1 MNRVSALCLLA
12 AVAVGPAA
20 AGASPAAAETRA
32 GRHFEWTTKS
42 PEAKRLLG
50 ELQSRIESFQFGPSN
65 VDLAKKL
72 VAADPSF
79 AIGQYYL
86 SAVLPDPAEAEKQY
100 EKSRELAK
108 TASEGERRFIEAM
121 APARLNQG
129 VDFAKAIPPLEAL
142 GQDYPGER
150 LIYVILGQLENGDG
164 RGDKALVAFQRAREL
179 GPSPRVNAFIAN
191 DDLLKGQYGKARAS
205 LEAVEKS
212 LPKGSVPFAVRFGI
226 TFSHIYE
233 GNTDAALKSLETY
246 LAEYKA
252 NGLDQQFPEVFVW
265 NAMARINLESG
276 RLEEALKDYEKGYQ
290 SVPGSSIPE
299 DQKQTWLGRLHH
311 GKARTLARMG
321 KHEEAWAEVETV
333 RKMIIQGGDAGRQYW
348 PAYHYVAGYAKLEA
362 GDYAAA
368 LEHLLQADPKNPFDL
383 VLLARAYEKVGR
395 TKEAKETYQ
404 KVLDSQ
410 WAGIERPLAFP
421 EAKRKVSAL

>member
-12 AVAVGPAA
+12 VVAVGPAA

-42 PEAKRLLG
+42 PEAKQFLS

-150 LIYVILGQLENGDG
+150 LIYVILGQLQNGDG
-164 RGDKALVAFQRAREL
+164 RGDKALLAFQRAREL

-191 DDLLKGQYGKARAS
+191 DDLLKGQYGKARTS

-252 NGLDQQFPEVFVW
+252 SGLDQQFPEVFVW

-333 RKMIIQGGDAGRQYW
+333 RKMIIQGGEAGRQYW

-362 GDYAAA
+362 GDYPAA

-383 VLLARAYEKVGR
+383 VLLGRAYEKVGR
-395 TKEAKETYQ
+395 KDEARKTYQ

-410 WAGIERPLAFP
+410 WAGIERPLAYN
-421 EAKRKVSAL
+421 EAKKKVSAL

>member
-333 RKMIIQGGDAGRQYW
+333 RKMIIQGGEAGRQYW

-362 GDYAAA
+362 GDYPAA

>member
-20 AGASPAAAETRA
+20 AGASPAAAEARA

-333 RKMIIQGGDAGRQYW
+333 RKMIIQGGEAGRQYW

-362 GDYAAA
+362 GDYPAA
-368 LEHLLQADPKNPFDL
+368 LEHLLQGDPKNPFDL

-421 EAKRKVSAL
+421 EAKRRVSAL